1 MSALGRQGVDYEKEL
16 LDRFT
21 IEELEAINNLSD
33 YDFYWKTDEIPLLDG
48 LWLEERRAIINSV
61 LCAKG
66 VCLPLPVTGSIVL
79 GDVTDEKGEEL
90 KIEVKVTQDDLYK
103 GSLLV
108 GAPGSGKSSELVN
121 IICQQA
127 KLGDSIIVFDPHGD
141 LVDDVV
147 KRIHSSRVKDIFVLD
162 LANREYPFS
171 ANIFAGA
178 VGGDKDAREEI
189 KNLVLEIF
197 SDIWSSVEGGM
208 WFHKFL
214 RNVVGV
220 MIERG
225 DLVVKHI
232 PQFLEDDDFREA
244 CLQGVKDREVLAFW
258 AKFRNWTQ
266 NRQEEESA
274 PFLERVENLLDDKFT
289 SGVLNQPS
297 RCINFREAIEKRR
310 IILVKLPINE
320 LATKKAAKVVGTFL
334 MALVYFAIFS
344 FGDLE
349 KDKRPGVT
357 FVVDEWY
364 NFVLSGEKFERLL
377 RQARKYGMKLLLA
390 CQGLDQMDK
399 EELKEVKAAAL
410 DANVLMAFKVGKD
423 SSKMLESTFSGLRV
437 RPTNFYTDPINSRKF
452 REHRK
457 DVVREF
463 YRDYVV
469 RLKKAARVLTIGKEV
484 CLFDFGF
491 GETEYS
497 PLEAENVEQLLNNLF
512 YNSQKNGSVNNWEKE
527 RFIEAFGNMAHILKE
542 EVEEDPQIKKK
553 FEAAKAVYDGVCD
566 KYDEIRRR
574 QNNNSLCFNS
584 SIIRNPES
592 DAAKEYERKKKELN
606 FLSIEAVKRKNEAEV
621 EKEKWEKLLT
631 RKVIR
636 GKEELR
642 DFEYILDKVL
652 VALIADPI
660 AFSGGNLIGINWEKL
675 KPWHAVVNVGGV
687 SWFMKTQNMDEIND
701 LVPSAE
707 YERRVSKIEERTK
720 QEYCMS
726 RLDIEREI
734 ETVFALQAAPGRS
747 GSNVEGSGD
756 DSERSRSRGG
766 RAAAGRSD
774 KFSELDDN
782 EE

>member
-1 MSALGRQGVDYEKEL
+1 MKR
-16 LDRFT
+16 
-21 IEELEAINNLSD
+21 
-33 YDFYWKTDEIPLLDG
+33 
-48 LWLEERRAIINSV
+48 ERI
-61 LCAKG
+61 
-66 VCLPLPVTGSIVL
+66 
-79 GDVTDEKGEEL
+79 KGEVL
-90 KIEVKVTQDDLYK
+90 KREVKITQDDLYK
-103 GSLLV
+103 GGLLV

-147 KRIHSSRVKDIFVLD
+147 KRIHPSRVKDVFVLD

-178 VGGDKDAREEI
+178 VGGDEDAREEI

-197 SDIWSSVEGGM
+197 SDIWSSGEGGI

-258 AKFRNWTQ
+258 KKFRNWTQ
-266 NRQEEESA
+266 SRKEEEPA

-289 SGVLNQPS
+289 SSVLNQPG

-399 EELKEVKAAAL
+399 EKLKGVKAAAL

-437 RPTNFYTDPINSRKF
+437 RPTNFYADPINNRKF
-452 REHRK
+452 KEHRN

-463 YRDYVV
+463 YRDYVI
-469 RLKKAARVLTIGKEV
+469 RLKKAARVLTIG
-484 CLFDFGF
+484 
-491 GETEYS
+491 
-497 PLEAENVEQLLNNLF
+497 
-512 YNSQKNGSVNNWEKE
+512 
-527 RFIEAFGNMAHILKE
+527 
-542 EVEEDPQIKKK
+542 
-553 FEAAKAVYDGVCD
+553 
-566 KYDEIRRR
+566 
-574 QNNNSLCFNS
+574 
-584 SIIRNPES
+584 
-592 DAAKEYERKKKELN
+592 
-606 FLSIEAVKRKNEAEV
+606 
-621 EKEKWEKLLT
+621 
-631 RKVIR
+631 
-636 GKEELR
+636 
-642 DFEYILDKVL
+642 
-652 VALIADPI
+652 
-660 AFSGGNLIGINWEKL
+660 
-675 KPWHAVVNVGGV
+675 
-687 SWFMKTQNMDEIND
+687 
-701 LVPSAE
+701 
-707 YERRVSKIEERTK
+707 
-720 QEYCMS
+720 
-726 RLDIEREI
+726 
-734 ETVFALQAAPGRS
+734 
-747 GSNVEGSGD
+747 
-756 DSERSRSRGG
+756 ERSVL
-766 RAAAGRSD
+766 
-774 KFSELDDN
+774 F
-782 EE
+782 